1 MVKHMIK
8 WISSWRQMY
17 KEISNLKWKDF
28 SVIFAVI
35 VIMGALITI
44 PYAII
49 FYNMAYIYSAV
60 MWPIH
65 LAIWLIPIYGNLCL
79 TLHAK
84 LVYDIAITKIPTLA
98 PRKEVILGALFNP
111 YTLGFL
117 IVISI
122 CLEILF

>member
-1 MVKHMIK
+1 MIK
-8 WISSWRQMY
+8 WIRSWRLMY
-17 KEISNLKWKDF
+17 KEISNLKWKEF
-28 SVIFAVI
+28 LSIFVVI
-35 VIMGALITI
+35 VVMGILITI

-65 LAIWLIPIYGNLCL
+65 LAIWLIPVYGNLCL

-84 LVYDIAITKIPTLA
+84 FVYDIAITKIPTLA
-98 PRKEVILGALFNP
+98 PRKEVILGALCNP